1 MGRVVGIDVGGTFT
15 DLYYTDSQS
24 GIEKILKVPSTPDDP
39 SRGLLDALR
48 MADIDPRELDAL
60 LHGTTI
66 ATNAIIERK
75 GARCALVTTRGFRD
89 ILELGRRDRPTMY
102 GLTGVHVPLIPRDRR
117 WEVRERVDHR
127 GKVLVPLD
135 DAEVRELGAVL
146 MEQKV
151 DAVVIAFIHAYA
163 HPRHEERVRDLLT
176 AINPNWEIVTS
187 ASVIREYYE
196 FERTSTAVIQGYLQP
211 LVSRYARNLADKL
224 RDWGFRRDVLIMQS
238 NGGVA
243 PLPELGRRSAYIV
256 RSGPAA
262 GVIAAADVARNAG
275 FHKIITADMGGTSFD
290 VAVVLNSE
298 PRIAENT
305 LLEFRVPLRLPM
317 IDVHTIGAGGGSIAS
332 IDRGGIL
339 QVGPRSAGAM
349 PGPVCYRRGGT
360 EPTVTDANLVLGRI
374 DNESPIGGSG
384 KSRVLLDVEGAR
396 KAVFALGARLSLP
409 MEETAEAI
417 LAVVNQRM
425 AGRIRLISIEQ
436 GLDPR
441 EFAMVAFGGAGP
453 MHGAALIREVGIK
466 TQLVPAYPGVLCA
479 MGCAIADIRYDLSQ
493 TIEQRLD
500 RMDITAL
507 QEVLRQQR
515 ADGEAQLK
523 KSEAPHDSVRATHFA
538 DMAYQGQIHA
548 LRVPVEVDW
557 NAARLTQAFI
567 DTYRRDFG
575 NTLDDMP
582 VVVVNVRTTIYGVRG
597 TRAAKAPAKLTSSA
611 PKPFKRRPVYF
622 GGWTDAAIYR
632 RTDLLPGMT
641 FNGPAIVEQDDATT
655 VIEPGMTTRVDAAG
669 NLLVAVA

>member
-1 MGRVVGIDVGGTFT
+1 MGAVVGIDVGGTFT
-15 DLYYTDSQS
+15 DLYYTEPAS

-48 MADIDPRELDAL
+48 MADIDPAELDAL

-89 ILELGRRDRPTMY
+89 ILELGRRDRPNMY
-102 GLTGVHVPLIPRDRR
+102 GLTGIHVPLIPRDRR
-117 WEVRERVDHR
+117 WEVSERVDHR

-135 DAEVRELGAVL
+135 EAEVRALGAVL

-163 HPRHEERVRDLLT
+163 HPRHEERVRDLLA

-224 RDWGFRRDVLIMQS
+224 REWGFRRDVLIMQS

-275 FHKIITADMGGTSFD
+275 FDKIITADMGGTSFD

-384 KSRVLLDVEGAR
+384 KSRVLLDVEGAK
-396 KAVFALGARLSLP
+396 KAVSALGAKLNLA

-500 RMDITAL
+500 RMDINAL
-507 QEVLRQQR
+507 QGVLKQQR

-523 KSEAPHDSVRATHFA
+523 KSEAPHDSVRASHFA

-548 LRVPVEVDW
+548 LRVPIEAGWD
-557 NAARLTQAFI
+557 AARLTRAFI

-582 VVVVNVRTTIYGVRG
+582 VVVVNVRTTVLGVRG
-597 TRAAKAPAKLTSSA
+597 THAGKAAAKLSSAA

-622 GGWTDAAIYR
+622 AGWTDAAIYR

-655 VIEPGMTTRVDAAG
+655 VVEPGMTTRVDAAG
-669 NLLVAVA
+669 NLLVTVA